1 MYDRFISPVKFSL
14 PGSGSSETAL
24 TGRSA
29 PEALSTFSPKLVMPM
44 MLKNPPGQSPSFCV
58 SRFSVYSAR
67 PPYFATSS
75 VPPVITPWGICVTS
89 TSRTTPLCP
98 RSSRRPNQ
106 IPVSR
111 GRSQK
116 LPPHVGGISTGC
128 ANVVLTAE
136 TRTRQ
141 RTSVERTG
149 IGRRLTYPF
158 MRSPSLGLRLD
169 RAPNSLEGAYSRM
182 KRPGPAARHP
192 SPSSGQ
198 TANVSLAAT
207 GDDRVPRSWRGHD
220 PVVDAIRAIGRL
232 EPRVAAEV
240 VRQPLD
246 GRRDTPC
253 RQRGIDS
260 AHHEREIGRAHV

>member
-1 MYDRFISPVKFSL
+1 
-14 PGSGSSETAL
+14 
-24 TGRSA
+24 
-29 PEALSTFSPKLVMPM
+29 MPM

-58 SRFSVYSAR
+58 STFSVYAAR

-89 TSRTTPLCP
+89 TSRTTPLFP
-98 RSSRRPNQ
+98 SSSRRPNQ
-106 IPVSR
+106 LPVSR

-149 IGRRLTYPF
+149 TGRRLTYPF
-158 MRSPSLGLRLD
+158 MRSPPSG
-169 RAPNSLEGAYSRM
+169 SYSRM
-182 KRPGPAARHP
+182 KRPGPAAKHP

-220 PVVDAIRAIGRL
+220 PVVDSIRAIGRL